1 MTPTAAPTV
10 LDQIKALAQDTRY
23 ELVRHLALAERC
35 VCDLEELLNMP
46 QSKVSYHLG
55 ILRDAGL
62 VMSEQRGKNVYYALN
77 RPALYRLGGEM
88 LADLIPDHT
97 TLTYQPKSVC

>member
-1 MTPTAAPTV
+1 MTSTATSTV
-10 LDQIKALAQDTRY
+10 LDQIKALAQDTRF
-23 ELVRHLALAERC
+23 ELLRHLAAGERC
-35 VCDLEELLNMP
+35 VCDLEDLLQLP

-77 RPALYRLGGEM
+77 RPALYRLGGE
-88 LADLIPDHT
+88 LLTDLLPDHT
-97 TLTYQPKSVC
+97 ALTDQSKSVC

>member
-1 MTPTAAPTV
+1 MTVLTTPAV
-10 LDQIKALAQDTRY
+10 LDQLKALAQDTRY
-23 ELVRHLALAERC
+23 ELMRHLALGERC
-35 VCDLEELLNMP
+35 VCDLEALLTLP

-62 VMSEQRGKNVYYALN
+62 VTSEQRGKNVYYSIN

-88 LADLIPDHT
+88 LTDLMPDQGP
-97 TLTYQPKSVC
+97 LTHQDRSVC